1 MTQPVTPSRSV
12 RPYRAYLFDLDGTI
26 YLGEELLPG
35 AGELLDQLRRRQ
47 LPVRFLSNNPTRDP
61 AQYAAKLAGLGVECV
76 AAEVINPVVTTVN
89 WLLAEH
95 RDAVVFAIA
104 EAPLLAALQAAGIQ
118 LSDDPAAIDIVIAS
132 YDRGFDYR
140 KLQIAF
146 DALWFHRRAFLVQT
160 NPDRYCPYPG
170 GRGEPDCAAITAAIT
185 ASTGVECR
193 HSFGKPDPIM
203 LTTALATLPGL
214 SPPEVLM
221 VGDRLHTDIAMAVAA
236 GMDAALVLTGDTTAA
251 QAAAEEAH
259 RPAYVLDRIDQLLP
273 AAD

>member
-1 MTQPVTPSRSV
+1 MTPSVTPP
-12 RPYRAYLFDLDGTI
+12 RPAREYRAYLFDLDGTV

-35 AGELLDQLRRRQ
+35 ARELLAELRSRE

-61 AQYAAKLAGLGVECV
+61 QQYVTKLNGLGV
-76 AAEVINPVVTTVN
+76 AATPDTVINTVLTTVS
-89 WLLAEH
+89 WLLANH
-95 RDAVVFAIA
+95 PDAVVFPIA
-104 EAPLLAALQAAGIQ
+104 EAPLIAALTAAGIAI
-118 LSDDPAAIDIVIAS
+118 SDDPSRIDIVIAS
-132 YDRGFDYR
+132 YDRGFDYH

-203 LTTALATLPGL
+203 LTTALATLPGI
-214 SPPEVLM
+214 PVGDVVM

-236 GMDAALVLTGDTTAA
+236 GMDSALVLTGDTSEA
-251 QAAAEEAH
+251 QAAAETVH
-259 RPAYVLDRIDQLLP
+259 RPTYILDRLDQVLP
-273 AAD
+273 AAE